1 MKPIDG
7 GHAFP
12 AMNDNGYWV
21 KGMTLR
27 QYYAAEAMK
36 PLIQNFLAKGLHLD
50 QDDWMAGLAGDAFR
64 MADEMLE
71 AEEE

>member
-7 GHAFP
+7 GPAFP
-12 AMNDNGYWV
+12 RPGDFNPQS
-21 KGMTLR
+21 GMTLR